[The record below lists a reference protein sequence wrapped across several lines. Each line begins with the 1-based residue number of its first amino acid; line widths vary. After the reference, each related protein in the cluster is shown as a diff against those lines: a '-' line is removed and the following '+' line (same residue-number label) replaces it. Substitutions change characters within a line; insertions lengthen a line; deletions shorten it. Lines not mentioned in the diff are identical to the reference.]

1 MASIYICF
9 ADATGEVELMARAIG
24 DGASEYGGEPVLAY
38 VPPMEH
44 KLGEV
49 IEDPLHW
56 MVDERCRKE
65 YPVADPIELL
75 KCDGAAF
82 GTPTVYAS
90 VSAEMKDFMDRLFRE
105 RHNGE
110 LFNKPA
116 ATFTA
121 THVGESGQ
129 ELTKFTMWAPLSLL
143 GFIMIGMPQAAPN
156 LMTSYEQSFVLGPDH
171 KSHPKM
177 PRLLTKSE
185 WTHCHVIGARL
196 AIIAERMSD
205 IAGDDAL
212 MAAHARADTAHA
224 GPSL

>member
-24 DGASEYGGEPVLAY
+24 DGVKEYGGEPILAY
-38 VPPMEH
+38 VPPLEH

-49 IEDPLHW
+49 LEDPLRR
-56 MVDERCRKE
+56 MLDERCRKE
-65 YPVADPIELL
+65 YALADSTELL

-82 GTPTVYAS
+82 GTPAIYAS
-90 VSAEMKDFMDRLFRE
+90 ASAEMKDFIDSLFRV
-105 RHNGE
+105 RRNGE

-143 GFIMIGMPQAAPN
+143 GFIMIGIPQAAPN
-156 LMTSYEQSFVLGPDH
+156 LATTYEQSFVLGPDH
-171 KSHPKM
+171 RSHPKA

-196 AIIAERMSD
+196 AITAERMSEV
-205 IAGDDAL
+205 AGDDAL
-212 MAAHARADTAHA
+212 MTAHA
-224 GPSL
+224 KAAVARGGPSL